1 MFLSAGRDVIFLEIL
16 TVSLHS
22 SKILYIIIPT
32 TEIAQSDWLLT
43 EQHFVVLV
51 SNDIICL
58 HYCLGENIT
67 FMQRNNRLNLS
78 TCPSWIV
85 HQIC

>member
-22 SKILYIIIPT
+22 SKMLYIIIPT

-43 EQHFVVLV
+43 EQDFVVLV
-51 SNDIICL
+51 SKDIICL
-58 HYCLGENIT
+58 HY
-67 FMQRNNRLNLS
+67 F
-78 TCPSWIV
+78 
-85 HQIC
+85 